1 MSREANMEMERSK
14 REHEYNQKFGKIREH
29 SPSSDW
35 NEKLL
40 KRLRHEGIKEHEH
53 LYWEGAE

>member
-1 MSREANMEMERSK
+1 MSREANMEMERSR
-14 REHEYNQKFGKIREH
+14 REHEHAQKFGKNREH
-29 SPSSDW
+29 APSPDW

-53 LYWEGAE
+53 PYWKGEE